1 MYLQDYGGTYIEK
14 TPYLR
19 FDEKVA
25 FIKIVFVYEKSFRY
39 PIIRY
44 FAVSLTLLSP
54 IVDASYC
61 LSCVFFAHD
70 FPTKASRVKNLFSQ
84 VHRAGASA
92 FSYFRAHCE
101 DKKKKIDPSHD
112 SIQSLHFSTLPRL
125 EAIFSQIKDSIQVIN
140 LLCDRKYKHEVKE
153 NLEVLISIIGT
164 IITLWFTLVIMMT
177 QNIIQR

>member
-1 MYLQDYGGTYIEK
+1 MYLQNYGGTYIEK
-14 TPYLR
+14 APYLCYN
-19 FDEKVA
+19 EKVA

-61 LSCVFFAHD
+61 LSYVFFAHN

-84 VHRAGASA
+84 AYRAGPSA

-101 DKKKKIDPSHD
+101 DKKKKIDPSHE
-112 SIQSLHFSTLPRL
+112 SIESLHFSTWPRL
-125 EAIFSQIKDSIQVIN
+125 EDIFSNKRLNS
-140 LLCDRKYKHEVKE
+140 RH
-153 NLEVLISIIGT
+153 
-164 IITLWFTLVIMMT
+164 
-177 QNIIQR
+177 